1 MKCLKNYVN
10 TYSALCLFFCI
21 IEQGVVAASTIC
33 MIKIGECINEPSQMI
48 FWMCIFIILLFVVF
62 FPRYGYQRFI
72 IKAKYHIFRSF
83 IHDFERNLEFKTF
96 LIKEKEIAKEKE
108 SFFNN
113 EIWNVVNESCE
124 YILDFVLTLLNICFN
139 IAIIGIAIEKKF
151 IVAYML
157 AFLVALLFCLFSR
170 KKAENKSLLAQSSHV
185 NMTTVLFYGWDTILS
200 GNHYNHNL
208 WARTLEQSLTSTVTQ
223 GISKLRYLSAVS
235 GFAMLCSS
243 IPVFLVFFYTM
254 LFRGN
259 IGTNAALV
267 VTLPR
272 QINTIQYLSIFISSI
287 MGWSGIYGK
296 ILGLE
301 KAASISERIVFKQ
314 EYIKFAQIQVSRN
327 KENYKFETFEEFK
340 EWDKLKRAGRIT
352 IRGGNGSGKSTLLIG
367 LKSYLKNNAY
377 YFSPE
382 MKLFFSNSLNASFST
397 GEAILSHISE
407 IVEKSQ
413 VDVLILDEWDAN
425 LDSENMIK
433 ISRFL
438 DEIAEKLC
446 IIEVRHRKE

>member
-10 TYSALCLFFCI
+10 AYSALCLFFCI
-21 IEQGVVAASTIC
+21 IEQVLVAASTIC
-33 MIKIGECINEPSQMI
+33 MIKIGECINERSQMT
-48 FWMCIFIILLFVVF
+48 FWMCMFIILLFAVF
-62 FPRYGYQRFI
+62 CPRYGYQRFI
-72 IKAKYHIFRSF
+72 VKAKYRIFRSF
-83 IHDFERNLEFKTF
+83 IHDFEKNLEFKTF

-124 YILDFVLTLLNICFN
+124 YILDFILTLLNICFN
-139 IAIIGIAIEKKF
+139 IAIIGIAIEKRF
-151 IVAYML
+151 IVGYML

-170 KKAENKSLLAQSSHV
+170 KRAENKSLAAQGSHV

-200 GNHYNHNL
+200 GNNYNHNL
-208 WARTLEQSLTSTVTQ
+208 WTRSLDQSLKSAVAQ
-223 GISKLRYLSAVS
+223 GINKLRYLSAVS

-243 IPVFLVFFYTM
+243 VPVFSVFFYTM
-254 LFRGN
+254 LFGGN

-272 QINTIQYLSIFISSI
+272 QINTIQYLNIFISSI
-287 MGWSGIYGK
+287 MGWSGVYGK
-296 ILGLE
+296 ILGLQ
-301 KAASISERIVFKQ
+301 KAASVPERIIFKQ
-314 EYIKFAQIQVSRN
+314 EYIKFDRIQVSRN
-327 KENYKFETFEEFK
+327 EENYKFGTFEEFK
-340 EWDKLKRAGRIT
+340 EWDKLKKAGRIT

-367 LKSYLKNNAY
+367 LKTSLKNNAY

-382 MKLFFSNSLNASFST
+382 MKLFFSNSLDASLST

-407 IVEKSQ
+407 IVKNSQ

-433 ISRFL
+433 ISHFL
-438 DEIAEKLC
+438 DKMAEKLC